1 MRKFFRFPLYLAM
14 GVLLAA
20 SAMACSDD
28 NDDDGSDA
36 VREAG
41 LKAAVSPYVNNTVIG
56 TYTKMADAS
65 IELYEK
71 CVAIK
76 NAFNQNT
83 LTSTMIVDAGKSWN
97 NARQY
102 WELSEAFLFGPAG
115 DSGAGIDGHI
125 DTWPVA
131 KVTVTA
137 ILNNADLMKA
147 IQEKGAA
154 GLPAEEGVLGFHA
167 TEALLFQLDATETKS
182 EPHSVQYTSNELI
195 YLVAIAED
203 LMNQCVLLEAYWAGS
218 DKITVAKQTILNNA
232 GLTFKSGLA
241 NYGSRMVNPGVNDQT
256 YKNYL
261 GVAQDIIQGC
271 IDIADE
277 VGNQKIGRPVNGSS
291 EDDKNYIE
299 SPYSLNSIVDFT
311 DNIISIKNSYEGIN
325 SGDASIS
332 DYIKS
337 VDPTLDAKVKASI
350 QAAIDIIG
358 KIPEPF
364 AKNASTNADAK
375 EAVTV
380 VGTDLV
386 KTLEEVAQALSKY

>member
-1 MRKFFRFPLYLAM
+1 MRKNFKLPLYFAM
-14 GVLLAA
+14 GALFTA
-20 SAMACSDD
+20 SMVACSDS
-28 NDDDGSDA
+28 DDDGDSIKEDA
-36 VREAG
+36 LGTAIV
-41 LKAAVSPYVNNTVIG
+41 PYVNNTVIG

-65 IELYEK
+65 IDLYEK
-71 CVAIK
+71 CVIIQDAYTNK
-76 NAFNQNT
+76 T
-83 LTSTMIVDAGKSWN
+83 LTSEMVKSAGKSWN

-147 IQEKGAA
+147 IQEKGAT

-182 EPHSVQYTSNELI
+182 EPHSTQYTSNELI

-337 VDPTLDAKVKASI
+337 VDPTLDTKVKASI

>member
-1 MRKFFRFPLYLAM
+1 MRKNFKLPLYFAM
-14 GVLLAA
+14 GALFTA
-20 SAMACSDD
+20 SMVACSDS
-28 NDDDGSDA
+28 DDDGDSIKEDA
-36 VREAG
+36 LGTAIV
-41 LKAAVSPYVNNTVIG
+41 PYVNNTVIG

-65 IELYEK
+65 IDLYEK
-71 CVAIK
+71 CVIIQDAYTNK
-76 NAFNQNT
+76 T
-83 LTSTMIVDAGKSWN
+83 LTSEMVKSAGESWN
-97 NARQY
+97 TARKY
-102 WELSEAFLFGPAG
+102 WELSEAFLYGAAADYNIDPHI
-115 DSGAGIDGHI
+115 DSWPLDKATMESTLNNAQQMQLISEKGAGILGY
-125 DTWPVA
+125 
-131 KVTVTA
+131 
-137 ILNNADLMKA
+137 
-147 IQEKGAA
+147 
-154 GLPAEEGVLGFHA
+154 GLLGFHA
-167 TEALLFQLDATETKS
+167 VEYMLFQLDSSETKS
-182 EPHSVQYTSNELI
+182 EPRDINKYNTNELI
-195 YLVAIAED
+195 YLVAVAED
-203 LMNQCVLLEAYWAGS
+203 LRNQCVRLEASWAGT
-218 DKITVAKQTILNNA
+218 DNITAAKQQILEDA
-232 GLTFKSGLA
+232 ELEPTF
-241 NYGSRMVNPGVNDQT
+241 NYGESMLASGQAGSK
-256 YKNYL
+256 YKNFL
-261 GVAQDIIQGC
+261 AAAQDLIQGC

-337 VDPTLDAKVKASI
+337 VDPTLDTKVKASI

-375 EAVTV
+375 KAVTV